1 MIISVSDIVKAVN
14 GRLLGPDAEDS
25 SKKEKIEAITV
36 DHICMDSRIACEK
49 DIFVPLV
56 GTQVDAHRF
65 ISDVMD
71 KAYVTFTDRELEGY
85 KAGRAYIKVDDTLK
99 ALQMLGGY
107 VRSLY
112 KKPVIAVT
120 GSVGKT
126 TTREMI
132 TTALE
137 AGFKVYHTEKN
148 FNSESGTPITLF
160 GMNDVPSDL
169 AVLELGISNFGEMDA
184 LAEIARP
191 DIAVVT
197 TIGEAHQ
204 EFFKTLENTRTEKLK
219 VASRMDSNGLLFIN
233 ADDPMLAA
241 VKDSLPV
248 ETLSYGTAEGADF
261 RAVNITHDDTSTTYT
276 LVAGGKEVDVTI
288 PLLGN
293 HNVVDS
299 VVAMAIAAH
308 MGIEA
313 EAAAAALSKF
323 SGQRQNILTADQGFK
338 IIDDTYNA
346 SPISMESQL
355 VVLNEMKT
363 SGRRVAV
370 LGDMFELG
378 DDSAEHHARVG
389 RFMKSLSI
397 DILVTVGELSKN
409 ISDAADDGRIE
420 IHHFTTNDEAA
431 NYLKDNLFDGD
442 TVLFKASHGMHFE
455 NIVETLCKV
464 SKIS

>member
-1 MIISVSDIVKAVN
+1 
-14 GRLLGPDAEDS
+14 
-25 SKKEKIEAITV
+25 
-36 DHICMDSRIACEK
+36 
-49 DIFVPLV
+49 
-56 GTQVDAHRF
+56 
-65 ISDVMD
+65 
-71 KAYVTFTDRELEGY
+71 
-85 KAGRAYIKVDDTLK
+85 
-99 ALQMLGGY
+99 
-107 VRSLY
+107 
-112 KKPVIAVT
+112 
-120 GSVGKT
+120 
-126 TTREMI
+126 MI

>member
-25 SKKEKIEAITV
+25 SRREKIEALTV
-36 DHICMDSRIACEK
+36 DHICMDSRVACEK

-65 ISDVMD
+65 IDNVM
-71 KAYVTFTDRELEGY
+71 ATANVTFTDRELEDY
-85 KAGRAYIKVDDTLK
+85 KEGKAYIKVDDTLK
-99 ALQMLGGY
+99 AIQMLGGY

-148 FNSESGTPITLF
+148 FNSETGTPITLF

-169 AVLELGISNFGEMDA
+169 AVLELGISDFGEMDA

-204 EFFKTLENTRTEKLK
+204 EYFKTLENTRTEKLK
-219 VASRMDSNGLLFIN
+219 VISRMDKNGLLFIN

-261 RAVNITHDDTSTTYT
+261 RAVNITHDDTTTTYT
-276 LVAGGKEVDVTI
+276 LVAGGKEVEVTI
-288 PLLGN
+288 PLLGV
-293 HNVVDS
+293 HNVIDS

-313 EAAAAALSKF
+313 EAAAAALAKF
-323 SGQRQNILTADQGFK
+323 EGQRQNILKADQGFK

-355 VVLNEMKT
+355 VVLNEMQT

-370 LGDMFELG
+370 LGDMYELG
-378 DDSAEHHARVG
+378 DNSAAHHARVG
-389 RFMKSLSI
+389 SFMKSLSI
-397 DILVTVGELSKN
+397 DILVTVGSLSKN

-420 IHHFTTNDEAA
+420 IHHFATNDEAA
-431 NYLKDNLFDGD
+431 NYLRDNLFDGD

-455 NIVETLCKV
+455 NIVEALCKV
-464 SKIS
+464 NKTI

>member
-14 GRLLGPDAEDS
+14 GRLLGPHAEDS
-25 SKKEKIEAITV
+25 RREKIEALTV
-36 DHICMDSRIACEK
+36 DHICMDSRVACEK

-65 ISDVMD
+65 IDNVM
-71 KAYVTFTDRELEGY
+71 ATANVTFTDRELEDY
-85 KAGRAYIKVDDTLK
+85 KEGKAYIKVDDTLK
-99 ALQMLGGY
+99 AIQMLGGY

-148 FNSESGTPITLF
+148 FNSETGTPITLF

-169 AVLELGISNFGEMDA
+169 AVLELGISDFGEMDA

-204 EFFKTLENTRTEKLK
+204 EYFKTLENTRTEKLK
-219 VASRMDSNGLLFIN
+219 VISRMDKNGLLFIN

-261 RAVNITHDDTSTTYT
+261 RAVNITHDDTTTTYT
-276 LVAGGKEVDVTI
+276 LVAGGKEVEVTI
-288 PLLGN
+288 PLLGV
-293 HNVVDS
+293 HNVIDS

-313 EAAAAALSKF
+313 EAAAAALAKF
-323 SGQRQNILTADQGFK
+323 EGQRQNILKADQGFK

-355 VVLNEMKT
+355 VVLNEMQT

-370 LGDMFELG
+370 LGDMYELG
-378 DDSAEHHARVG
+378 DNSAAHHARVG
-389 RFMKSLSI
+389 SFMKSLSI
-397 DILVTVGELSKN
+397 DILVTVGSLSKN

-420 IHHFTTNDEAA
+420 IHHFATNDEAA
-431 NYLKDNLFDGD
+431 NYLRDNLFDGD

-455 NIVETLCKV
+455 NIVEALCKV
-464 SKIS
+464 TKTI

>member
-25 SKKEKIEAITV
+25 SRREKIEALTV
-36 DHICMDSRIACEK
+36 DHICMDSRVACEK

-65 ISDVMD
+65 IDNVM
-71 KAYVTFTDRELEGY
+71 ATANVTFTDRELEDY
-85 KAGRAYIKVDDTLK
+85 KEGKAYIKVDDTLK
-99 ALQMLGGY
+99 AIQMLGGY

-148 FNSESGTPITLF
+148 FNSETGTPITLF

-169 AVLELGISNFGEMDA
+169 AVLELGISDFGEMDA

-204 EFFKTLENTRTEKLK
+204 EYFKTLENTRTEKLK
-219 VASRMDSNGLLFIN
+219 VISRMDKNGLLFIN

-261 RAVNITHDDTSTTYT
+261 RAVNITHDDTTTTYT
-276 LVAGGKEVDVTI
+276 LVAGGKEVEVTI
-288 PLLGN
+288 PLLGV
-293 HNVVDS
+293 HNVIDS

-313 EAAAAALSKF
+313 EAAAAALAKF
-323 SGQRQNILTADQGFK
+323 EGQRQNILKADQGFK

-346 SPISMESQL
+346 SPISME
-355 VVLNEMKT
+355 
-363 SGRRVAV
+363 
-370 LGDMFELG
+370 
-378 DDSAEHHARVG
+378 
-389 RFMKSLSI
+389 
-397 DILVTVGELSKN
+397 
-409 ISDAADDGRIE
+409 
-420 IHHFTTNDEAA
+420 
-431 NYLKDNLFDGD
+431 
-442 TVLFKASHGMHFE
+442 
-455 NIVETLCKV
+455 
-464 SKIS
+464 